1 MDNDTE
7 GTAPRGRRED
17 GMDIMMEGRG
27 SRREWTLIDSN
38 SIVLVKTD
46 GEEGGRRRES
56 VLLEMVGR
64 WGRGRCCLVPVKLE
78 VVVVVVA
85 LVVVV
90 VAGMEV

>member
-38 SIVLVKTD
+38 SIALVKTD
-46 GEEGGRRRES
+46 GEEGGDA
-56 VLLEMVGR
+56 GN
-64 WGRGRCCLVPVKLE
+64 RCCWRWWGGGGE
-78 VVVVVVA
+78 GGVA
-85 LVVVV
+85 WCQ
-90 VAGMEV
+90 